1 MTAAAALD
9 PEIRKAF
16 ELDQKMRASGIADE
30 LAAERESGE
39 RAGAFWSEGGPQMHA
54 RAMVDLDV
62 AGRRIALDLLL
73 PSADPSLPV
82 ILFMHGG
89 GWRSGSPR
97 SSDRIMRSLA
107 AQSGCAVAAL
117 RYSLSPEVRYPV
129 ALDEVLAAVGWL
141 QANGAGHG
149 LDPSQLALSGISA
162 GANLALCAALRL
174 RDEKRPQAQALA
186 LFVGCYGEGEMNES
200 RRLFDPAGT
209 GPTAVRMKTIL
220 DGYHPD
226 WRTTRDPYVIPLLAK
241 SFAGLPPAYI
251 CAAGCDPLRDDS
263 LELAKRMKSDGVEVM
278 LHEAPGA
285 THGFTKYERMAAV
298 ARDAITAGAEF
309 LGRRLQPAQTLRVAR
324 G

>member
-1 MTAAAALD
+1 MAAISLD

-16 ELDQKMRASGIADE
+16 DLDQTMRASGLTDE

-39 RAGAFWSEGGPQMHA
+39 RAGAFWNEGGPQMQG
-54 RAMVDLDV
+54 RAMIDLSVD
-62 AGRRIALDLLL
+62 GRRIALDLLL
-73 PSADPSLPV
+73 PTAEPSRPV

-107 AQSGCAVAAL
+107 VQSGCAVAAL
-117 RYSLSPEVRYPV
+117 RYSLSPEVRYPG
-129 ALDEVLAAVGWL
+129 ALNEVIAAVDFL
-141 QANGAGHG
+141 QKNGAQYG
-149 LDPSQLALSGISA
+149 LDPAQVALSGISA

-174 RDEKRPQAQALA
+174 RDDKRAQAQALA

-200 RRLFDPAGT
+200 RRLFDLAGT
-209 GPTAVRMKTIL
+209 GPTAARMMTIL

-226 WRTTRDPYVIPLLAK
+226 WRSTRDAYVIPLLAK
-241 SFAGLPPAYI
+241 SFTGLPPAFV

-263 LELAKRMKSDGVEVM
+263 LELAKRMQADGVEVA

-285 THGFTKYERMAAV
+285 THGFTKYERMATV

-309 LGRRLQPAQTLRVAR
+309 LGERMRPVQALRAAR
-324 G
+324 A